1 MVGVCPYHYYLL
13 SLGMKLN
20 FKTFGQGPPL
30 IILHG
35 LFGMLDNW
43 QTAAKQLSDN
53 FMVFILDQRNHG
65 RSPHV
70 DGIDY
75 PSMAHDL
82 RLFMEENWL
91 HEAHLLGHS
100 MGGKTV
106 MQFALE
112 YPEMVDKLIVVDIA
126 PKAYAGGHQLIFQAL
141 QSLELETVESRSEA
155 DQKLGQLVSELG
167 IRQFLLKNLSRD
179 KETGGFRWKMNLSV
193 IARDYPKIIAGVDT
207 DGYFEGDTLFI
218 RGGNSDYIE
227 DSDEQPIKDIFPSA
241 QIETIEGAGHWV
253 HAEQPQALLKVVRQF
268 LEN

>member
-1 MVGVCPYHYYLL
+1 
-13 SLGMKLN
+13 MKLN

-43 QTAAKQLSDN
+43 QTAAKQLSDTY
-53 FMVFILDQRNHG
+53 MVFILDQRNHG

-75 PSMAHDL
+75 PSMANDL
-82 RLFMEENWL
+82 REFMEENWI

-112 YPEMVDKLIVVDIA
+112 YPEMADKLIVVDIA
-126 PKAYAGGHQLIFQAL
+126 PKAYAGGHQLIFEAL
-141 QSLELETVESRSEA
+141 QSLELDKVQSRTEA
-155 DQKLGQLVSELG
+155 DQKLGQLVTDLG

-179 KETGGFRWKMNLSV
+179 KDSGGFRWKMNLPV
-193 IARDYPKIIAGVDT
+193 IARDYPKIIAGLDT
-207 DGYFEGDTLFI
+207 DGQFEGDTLFI
-218 RGGNSDYIE
+218 RGGKSDYI
-227 DSDEQPIKDIFPSA
+227 SPIDEEEIQQLFPSSEV
-241 QIETIEGAGHWV
+241 QTIDGAGHWV
-253 HAEQPQALLKVVRQF
+253 HAERPKALLESVRTF
-268 LEN
+268 LSN

>member
-1 MVGVCPYHYYLL
+1 
-13 SLGMKLN
+13 MKLN

-43 QTAAKQLSDN
+43 QTAAKQLSDT

-75 PSMAHDL
+75 PSMANDL
-82 RLFMEENWL
+82 KIFMEENWI
-91 HEAHLLGHS
+91 HEAHLIGHS

-112 YPEMVDKLIVVDIA
+112 YPEMTDKLIVVDIA
-126 PKAYAGGHQLIFQAL
+126 PKAYSGGHQLIFEAL
-141 QSLELETVESRSEA
+141 QSLELDKVQSRAEA
-155 DQKLGQLVSELG
+155 DQKLGQLVTEIG
-167 IRQFLLKNLSRD
+167 TRQFLLKNLSRD
-179 KETGGFRWKMNLSV
+179 KDSGGFRWKMNLPV
-193 IARDYPKIIAGVDT
+193 IARDYPKIIAGLET
-207 DGYFEGDTLFI
+207 DDQFEGETLFLK
-218 RGGNSDYIE
+218 GGKSDYIMP
-227 DSDEQPIKDIFPSA
+227 SDEEDIMRFFPSS
-241 QIETIEGAGHWV
+241 QVQTIEGAGHWI
-253 HAEQPQALLKVVRQF
+253 HAEQPKALLQAVRQF

>member
-1 MVGVCPYHYYLL
+1 
-13 SLGMKLN
+13 MKLN

-43 QTAAKQLSDN
+43 QTAAKQLSDH

-70 DGIDY
+70 DEIGY

-82 RLFMEENWL
+82 KVFMEDNWV

-126 PKAYAGGHQLIFQAL
+126 PKAYAGGHQLIFEAL
-141 QSLELETVESRSEA
+141 QSLALETVQSRSEA
-155 DQKLGQLVSELG
+155 DQKLGQLVTDLG

-179 KETGGFRWKMNLSV
+179 KDTGGFRWKMNLDV
-193 IARDYPKIIAGVDT
+193 IARDYPKILAGLDA
-207 DGYFEGDTLFI
+207 GGSFEGDTLFI
-218 RGGNSDYIE
+218 RGGKSDYIST
-227 DSDEQPIKDIFPSA
+227 DDETSIRNLFPSSH
-241 QIETIEGAGHWV
+241 IETIDGAGHWV

-268 LEN
+268 LEG

>member
-1 MVGVCPYHYYLL
+1 
-13 SLGMKLN
+13 MKLN

-43 QTAAKQLSDN
+43 QTAAKQLSDT
-53 FMVFILDQRNHG
+53 FMVFIVDQRNHG

-70 DGIDY
+70 DEIDY
-75 PSMAHDL
+75 PSMANDL
-82 RLFMEENWL
+82 KEFMEENWI

-112 YPEMVDKLIVVDIA
+112 YPEMTDKLVVVDIA
-126 PKAYAGGHQLIFQAL
+126 PKAYAGGHQLIFEAL
-141 QSLELETVESRSEA
+141 QSLELGQVQSRTEA
-155 DQKLGQLVSELG
+155 DQKLGQLVTDLG

-179 KETGGFRWKMNLSV
+179 KESGGFRWKMNLPV
-193 IARDYPKIIAGVDT
+193 IARDYPKILVGLET
-207 DGYFEGDTLFI
+207 DGQFEGDTLFI
-218 RGGNSDYIE
+218 KGGSSDYITSVDQTE
-227 DSDEQPIKDIFPSA
+227 ITNFFPSS
-241 QIETIEGAGHWV
+241 QVQTVEGAGHWV
-253 HAEQPQALLKVVRQF
+253 HAEKPKELLKIVRQF

>member
-1 MVGVCPYHYYLL
+1 
-13 SLGMKLN
+13 MKLN

-43 QTAAKQLSDN
+43 QTAAKQLSDTY
-53 FMVFILDQRNHG
+53 MVFILDQRNHG

-82 RLFMEENWL
+82 REFMEENWI

-112 YPEMVDKLIVVDIA
+112 YPEMADKIVVVDIA
-126 PKAYAGGHQLIFQAL
+126 PKAYEGGHQLIFEAL
-141 QSLELETVESRSEA
+141 QSLELEKVQSRTEA
-155 DQKLGQLVSELG
+155 DQKLGLLVTDLG

-179 KETGGFRWKMNLSV
+179 KESGGFRWKMNLPV
-193 IARDYPKIIAGVDT
+193 IARDYPKIIAGLET
-207 DGYFEGDTLFI
+207 DGQFEGDSLFI
-218 RGGNSDYIE
+218 RGGRSDYI
-227 DSDEQPIKDIFPSA
+227 SSADEEGIIQLFPSA
-241 QIETIEGAGHWV
+241 QVQTIEGAGHWV
-253 HAEQPQALLKVVRQF
+253 HAEQPQELLKVVRQF
-268 LEN
+268 LGS